1 MTKNGKPFKL
11 WTMTPAEPRR
21 STLAMVL
28 LALLMESPM
37 HPYRMQQMIKERG
50 QDQLVNVAQRN
61 SVYQAL
67 DRLVRDGLARPGG
80 TTRDPGRPE
89 RTVYEITDEGAATM
103 RRWLTTMLPA
113 PAREFPEF
121 PAALAFLP
129 ILDPAEVRSL
139 LERRVAALEEK
150 LAGIVGQA
158 PPGLP
163 RLFLIEDEY
172 RAAMLRAE
180 LDWLRA
186 LIADLTTG
194 RLTWDEALIQSTL
207 ANFG

>member
-1 MTKNGKPFKL
+1 MTS
-11 WTMTPAEPRR
+11 AEPRR

-28 LALLMESPM
+28 LALLVEAPM
-37 HPYRMQQMIKERG
+37 HPYRMQQVIKERG

-80 TTRDPGRPE
+80 TARDAGRPE
-89 RTVYEITDEGAATM
+89 RTVYEITDTGADTLRTWVTAT
-103 RRWLTTMLPA
+103 LSA

-121 PAALAFLP
+121 PAALALLAILP
-129 ILDPAEVRSL
+129 PAEAERL
-139 LERRVAALEEK
+139 LRARAAAQEERLAALT
-150 LAGIVGQA
+150 AQA

-163 RLFLIEDEY
+163 RVFLIEDEY

-180 LDWLRA
+180 LAWLRRVTGELADGGLSWDRA
-186 LIADLTTG
+186 LIEETMRA
-194 RLTWDEALIQSTL
+194 
-207 ANFG
+207 FGPDR

>member
-1 MTKNGKPFKL
+1 MTS
-11 WTMTPAEPRR
+11 AEPRR
-21 STLAMVL
+21 SPLAMVL
-28 LALLMESPM
+28 LALLLEAPM

-80 TTRDPGRPE
+80 TAREAGRPE
-89 RTVYEITDEGAATM
+89 RTVYEITEAGAATL
-103 RRWLTTMLPA
+103 RRWLTAVLPT

-129 ILDPAEVRSL
+129 ILQPAEVRTL
-139 LERRVAALEEK
+139 LERRVVALAEK
-150 LAGIVGQA
+150 LAQLESQA

-172 RAAMLRAE
+172 RAALLRAE

-186 LIADLTTG
+186 LVDDLATG
-194 RLTWDEALIQSTL
+194 RLDWDESLIEDTL
-207 ANFG
+207 AEFG